1 MFDALQALDVNQDDR
16 ISREEWGRALSK
28 GGAVQLMGWGVAGS
42 GGNSDDTKGRKK
54 GKGGGLSFEE
64 LEAQA
69 EEAARRV
76 ALDGTSMAA
85 TRRAG
90 FPLTELLRKVR
101 ASLHSV
107 PPPPH
112 LAQCAPSLGPPAAGQ
127 PDNAGHAPPAGH
139 GSCAGVCGGR
149 QYHPSACPEVSE
161 GPDGGRPGGGGVAHC
176 RGGHGLSTEG
186 IATPRHSLHPSG

>member
-42 GGNSDDTKGRKK
+42 GGNSDDKGSKKKK
-54 GKGGGLSFEE
+54 GNGGGLSFEE

-101 ASLHSV
+101 A
-107 PPPPH
+107 PPPPSR
-112 LAQCAPSLGPPAAGQ
+112 CAP
-127 PDNAGHAPPAGH
+127 
-139 GSCAGVCGGR
+139 
-149 QYHPSACPEVSE
+149 HPL
-161 GPDGGRPGGGGVAHC
+161 HC
-176 RGGHGLSTEG
+176 R
-186 IATPRHSLHPSG
+186 